1 MMALTVLQSPLT
13 VVLQEGVKIV
23 LQEVSPYYLLWAVE
37 PLALTPL
44 AINNPIMEEGTEGH
58 SQMRLDTLETV
69 KAAALVLAHSKCL
82 IDQPNHYSPEQQQRR
97 RQPLGDLLVGFQ

>member
-37 PLALTPL
+37 PLCT
-44 AINNPIMEEGTEGH
+44 
-58 SQMRLDTLETV
+58 
-69 KAAALVLAHSKCL
+69 
-82 IDQPNHYSPEQQQRR
+82 Y
-97 RQPLGDLLVGFQ
+97 PLGD